1 MFEKPFIDAG
11 DIAPVLGW
19 SRPWFRRK
27 LKSLI
32 DDHAFPSPLP
42 GGRWHAQTVENWI
55 TRYGEATTAH
65 DDRRP
70 PEERRQVGQHRG
82 GRHHARDHRCR

>member
-1 MFEKPFIDAG
+1 MFDKPFIDAG
-11 DIAPVLGW
+11 DIAPALGW

-42 GGRWHAQTVENWI
+42 GGRWHADTVANWI
-55 TRYGEATTAH
+55 RSYGDQATATRQTGRILPATHGATANLI
-65 DDRRP
+65 
-70 PEERRQVGQHRG
+70 QAF
-82 GRHHARDHRCR
+82 GRAA